1 MFPVKVFNAK
11 GKLVKEV
18 SVKEQKTKMWA
29 NFTRSTLG
37 GITCNSSETTK
48 VCAKCKKEF
57 KTWNPKVRLCS
68 KECKENQSRVQR
80 KNSPARKRNKEAREI
95 EQAKDK
101 TCAKCGSLYHSW
113 RKAKKFCTTRC
124 NQSFH
129 NRTSNESRKKRRAK
143 GKE

>member
-11 GKLVKEV
+11 GELIKEV
-18 SVKEQKTKMWA
+18 SVEVQKKEMWA

-37 GITCNSSETTK
+37 GSINNSSETTK
-48 VCAKCKKEF
+48 ECAKCKKEF
-57 KTWNPKVRLCS
+57 KTWNPKVRLCG
-68 KECKENQSRVQR
+68 KECKENQSRAQR
-80 KNSPARKRNKEAREI
+80 KNSPARKRNKEEREI

-101 TCAKCGSLYHSW
+101 TCAQCGVLYHSW